1 MNINDIEY
9 FLDVAETQHMTKSAR
24 RLHVAQPAISRSIA
38 HLEAELG
45 TALFER
51 EGRGI
56 KITPEGRMLASKLSP
71 VRQQLRDIKNTFAD
85 LRDGRQSEVHIRLG
99 AGSHIVSDV
108 LGAWMAQNPAVR
120 IRLTQMDDAPK
131 TDIIVAAEKMP
142 DCAQQRFFTERVMLA
157 APASMKMPDPVELSW
172 LKGKSF
178 ISLPSRTGFSRFV
191 SDMCLQEGFEP
202 CVALESD
209 NPSVVRKII
218 GMGLGVGFWPEKS
231 WGVLAGE
238 GISMHKLANDATR
251 VIYVALSEAGHAN
264 AAASECYR
272 YLCSQLAEVFETPA
286 PCA

>member
-45 TALFER
+45 AKLFER

-56 KITPEGRMLASKLSP
+56 RLTPEGRLLASKLSP
-71 VRQQLRDIKNTFAD
+71 VRQQLRDVETTFAA
-85 LRDGRQSEVHIRLG
+85 LREGRQSEVHIRLS

-108 LGAWMAQNPAVR
+108 LGCWMARNPTAR

-131 TDIIVAAEKMP
+131 ADITMSAESVP
-142 DCAQQRFFTERVMLA
+142 ECAQQRLFTELVMLA

-178 ISLPSRTGFSRFV
+178 IALPSRAGFSRFV
-191 SDMCLQEGFEP
+191 SDMCAQEGFKP

-209 NPSVVRKII
+209 NPSVVRKMI

-231 WGVLAGE
+231 WGALAGE
-238 GISMHKLANDATR
+238 GISMHKLANGATR
-251 VIYVALSEAGHAN
+251 VIYASLSKIGSEN
-264 AAASECYR
+264 AAAKECYA
-272 YLCSQLAEVFETPA
+272 YLCDQLAEVFGA
-286 PCA
+286 